1 MAVLEIHSAALSAF
15 VVCSGLLCVFFWP
28 VKRSKLPLPPGP
40 KKLPLVG
47 NLLDVPAT
55 MQWEK
60 WAHWSKEYKS
70 DIIHLDLA
78 GTSVIVLS
86 SVKATE
92 DLLEK
97 RSAIYS
103 DRNDFTMVTELMGF
117 DYNIGLMKYGDQWRT
132 HRRLFNQALNSK
144 MSQTYWPQE
153 LHAIRNVL
161 RRLLQTPDNFLAHF
175 KLMSGETIMSIAY
188 GIQVTSSD
196 DPYVSLA
203 VKANTFPILKY
214 VPSWFPGAGF
224 KRQAAKWRVL
234 ARGMMEIPF
243 AETKRQM
250 ECGTAPRSFTYDA
263 LERLRDSG
271 DAYYEEDVVKAT
283 AGTMFIGAADT
294 TPAALGTLVLAM
306 LANPEAQRKAQAEID
321 SVTGGRRLP
330 DFGDQEFL
338 PYVSAIVKGGTALE
352 ERISFRNAPC
362 SMVIG
367 NTWAMLHDED
377 MYPDPHTFK
386 PERFLLPNGMLN
398 HSVKD
403 PDAAFGYGR
412 RRCPGRHL
420 ATSTIWITAANVLA
434 TFNINKAVDE
444 LGNTIEPTYEYTS
457 GVLTAPVPF
466 KCSITPRSSGVVELI
481 QGIDTKYV

>member
-1 MAVLEIHSAALSAF
+1 M
-15 VVCSGLLCVFFWP
+15 
-28 VKRSKLPLPPGP
+28 PLQA
-40 KKLPLVG
+40 LVG
-47 NLLDVPAT
+47 WFRVDGQMRWGT
-55 MQWEK
+55 GWEQ
-60 WAHWSKEYKS
+60 S

-86 SVKATE
+86 SFTATE

-103 DRNDFTMVTELMGF
+103 DRQVNDFTMVTELMGF
-117 DYNIGLMKYGDQWRT
+117 DYNIGMRT

-144 MSQTYWPQE
+144 RSQTYWPQE
-153 LHAIRNVL
+153 LHAVHNVL
-161 RRLLQTPDNFLAHF
+161 HRLLEAPDNFLAHF
-175 KLMSGETIMSIAY
+175 KLMSGEAIMSIAY

-196 DPYVSLA
+196 DPYVGLA
-203 VKANTFPILKY
+203 VKAVHSFAVATVPGLYLVNTFPILKY

-234 ARGMMEIPF
+234 ARGMMEMPF

-250 ECGTAPRSFTYDA
+250 ESGTAPRSFTYDA
-263 LERLRDSG
+263 LERLRDSD

-306 LANPEAQRKAQAEID
+306 LANPDAQRKAQAEID
-321 SVTGGRRLP
+321 SVTEGKRLP
-330 DFGDQEFL
+330 DFGDQESL
-338 PYVSAIVKGGTALE
+338 PYVSALVKEVL
-352 ERISFRNAPC
+352 RWKNASPFAMPHVLQVDDEYRGYRLPAR

-367 NTWAMLHDED
+367 NTWAMLHDEV
-377 MYPDPHTFK
+377 MYPDPHAFK
-386 PERFLLPNGMLN
+386 PERFLLPNGMID

-420 ATSTIWITAANVLA
+420 ATTAIWITAANVLA

-444 LGNTIEPTYEYTS
+444 VGNLIEPT
-457 GVLTAPVPF
+457 
-466 KCSITPRSSGVVELI
+466 
-481 QGIDTKYV
+481 